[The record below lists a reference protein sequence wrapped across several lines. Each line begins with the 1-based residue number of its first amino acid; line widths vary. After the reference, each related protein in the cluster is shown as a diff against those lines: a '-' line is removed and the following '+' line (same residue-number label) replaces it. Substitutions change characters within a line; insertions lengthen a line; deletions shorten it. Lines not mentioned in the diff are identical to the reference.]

1 MAVFT
6 EISRDRL
13 ERFLS
18 DYALGAV
25 QAFSPIAEGT
35 ENTNY
40 RLDTGAGRFVLT
52 VFEKRTPEEA
62 LPFVV
67 ALMRHLA
74 AGGQPVPQP
83 IADRE
88 GVVLK
93 RLAGK
98 PALIV
103 EFLPGRAV
111 EPPEPRHCRKAG
123 EALARLHLAAQ
134 SFAKRRENPFGQAS
148 WRKMAKNCEVAGGEA
163 RLLGAIE
170 EALEEVERGW
180 PHALPR
186 GACHTDLFPDNVFF
200 EDEKVSG
207 LIDFYFACDELLAYD
222 LAVCLVSWCFDAENR
237 YSEDRGN
244 EMIAGYET
252 ARALSSEERRALPLL
267 CMGAA
272 VRFTLTRLYDSLHPQ
287 PGALV
292 VEKDPAEFAARI
304 QHFRQQASART

>member
-6 EISRDRL
+6 EISSDRL
-13 ERFLS
+13 ERFLA
-18 DYALGAV
+18 DHALGAV
-25 QAFSPIAEGT
+25 RAFSPIAEGT

-40 RLDTGAGRFVLT
+40 RLDTEAGRFVLT
-52 VFEKRTPEEA
+52 VFEKRTPEDA
-62 LPFVV
+62 LPYVV
-67 ALMRHLA
+67 ALMRYLA
-74 AGGQPVPQP
+74 EAGQPVPQP
-83 IADRE
+83 IANRE
-88 GVVLK
+88 GRVLK

-103 EFLPGRAV
+103 AFLPGHALKT
-111 EPPEPRHCRKAG
+111 PTPKHCRAAG
-123 EALARLHLAAQ
+123 EALARLHIAARG
-134 SFAKRRENPFGQAS
+134 FAKRRENALGQAS
-148 WRKMAKNCEVAGGEA
+148 WPALAKSCSAAGGNA
-163 RLLGAIE
+163 RLLATVD
-170 EALEEVERGW
+170 EALDALERDW

-200 EDEKVSG
+200 EDHTVSG

-222 LAVCLVSWCFDAENR
+222 LAVSLVSWCFDDENR
-237 YSEDRGN
+237 QSDLHAN
-244 EMIAGYET
+244 AMIAGYESV
-252 ARALSSEERRALPLL
+252 RALSAGEREALPLL

-304 QHFRQQASART
+304 SHFRQQLARRT